1 MADPRTFKIQDN
13 PMKGDDVKAWEQELK
28 ELFKGI
34 GIDAPIV
41 ANGTYADIDRS
52 YTKSFCYAIGINDV
66 DDAMSNGVTPSL
78 RTYLRHWRT
87 RHSDAEDK
95 RMDER
100 KDWRRRL
107 RDRYGKIR
115 DANQGDVSL
124 FIKKLLADSWGYHP
138 GIHDGIDLI
147 SLPDVPIYA
156 PVKCKVVDVR
166 SSGWWGLG
174 APSDPVLRAKGDGIV
189 QLEVLETIGP
199 FKRGDHIGL
208 GHAEKARVHEG
219 QVVSAGHWVAN
230 TGFANAWHIHCMQ
243 NDGSTMKG
251 IGNKN
256 PKPMVD
262 YSIKHAND

>member
-1 MADPRTFKIQDN
+1 MSDRTFKLQDK
-13 PMKGDDVKAWEQELK
+13 PIKGDDVKAWEQELK

-41 ANGTYADIDRS
+41 PNGVYADIDRS
-52 YTKSFCYAIGINDV
+52 YTKSFVHAIGLNV
-66 DDAMSNGVTPSL
+66 DDVLDQGVTPEV
-78 RTYLRHWRT
+78 RTFLRHWRE
-87 RHSDAEDK
+87 HLDPAQQHVMDA
-95 RMDER
+95 R

-115 DANQGDVSL
+115 DHGQGDVSL

-166 SSGWWGLG
+166 SEGWWNLG
-174 APSDPVLRAKGDGIV
+174 APKDPILRAKGDGIV
-189 QLEVLETIGP
+189 QLEILETVGP
-199 FKRGDHIGL
+199 FKKGYHIGL
-208 GHAEKARVHEG
+208 GHAEKARVREG
-219 QVVSAGHWVAN
+219 QVVEAGHWVAN
-230 TGFANAWHIHCMQ
+230 TGFANAWHIHDML
-243 NDGSTMKG
+243 NDGTVGTRG
-251 IGNKN
+251 IGNRD
-256 PKPMVD
+256 PKPCVD